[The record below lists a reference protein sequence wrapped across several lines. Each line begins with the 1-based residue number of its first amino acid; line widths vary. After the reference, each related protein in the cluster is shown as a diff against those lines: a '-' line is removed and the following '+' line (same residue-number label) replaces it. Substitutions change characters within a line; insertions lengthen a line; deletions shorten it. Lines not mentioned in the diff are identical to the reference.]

1 MRCTSHLCALSS
13 PRAGDAIVIAPG
25 AGLLTRCGEGDVAED
40 IYMWRPRASCNC
52 TVLLLG
58 GEGTLNGGRVLNCL
72 ACKTGARARF
82 ATSEGRDER
91 GSQRA
96 RVATSEGRDERGSR
110 RAMS

>member
-1 MRCTSHLCALSS
+1 
-13 PRAGDAIVIAPG
+13 
-25 AGLLTRCGEGDVAED
+25 LLTRCGEGDVAED

-91 GSQRA
+91 GLR
-96 RVATSEGRDERGSR
+96 RVRIATSEGRDERGSR